1 MQTASK
7 SPRVVLNPSPLVILI
22 FNRWQLYCVQW
33 YFPTWILIILEKLYI
48 QHIMWNGMMKH
59 VFKWKLKKSL
69 ETASNYVARS
79 GFQLVILLYSRTI
92 SMGRSHDRTLYKH
105 KSISLTPSPPW
116 RVFSPSSSLF
126 SSEQHLPQHFIST
139 WSFAGGRRLCHI
151 MGSVFVTLPLFDS
164 MSEKIIIKSKD

>member
-7 SPRVVLNPSPLVILI
+7 SPRVVLNPSPLVVFI

-69 ETASNYVARS
+69 ETGSNYVARS

-92 SMGRSHDRTLYKH
+92 SMGRSHDRTL
-105 KSISLTPSPPW
+105 LQAQ
-116 RVFSPSSSLF
+116 VLF
-126 SSEQHLPQHFIST
+126 SNSIPSVKGIFSFFQPVFLGATPAPTYHQHLVPCRGQETLSCNGFCI
-139 WSFAGGRRLCHI
+139 CHT
-151 MGSVFVTLPLFDS
+151 FVVW
-164 MSEKIIIKSKD
+164 